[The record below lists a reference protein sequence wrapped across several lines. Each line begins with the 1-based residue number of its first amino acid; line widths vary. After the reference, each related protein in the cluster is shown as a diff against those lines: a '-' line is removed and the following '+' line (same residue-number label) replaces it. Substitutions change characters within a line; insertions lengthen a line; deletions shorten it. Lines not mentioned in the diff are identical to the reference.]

1 MGILYVY
8 YIRELYT
15 MRVKDWLRKT
25 RSLRHDIY
33 EVLIWVVGIGLVLYC
48 FTGCASVVPNEKW
61 SGESITL
68 ATTLTGLSMIDAKQ
82 TFMMDEYSSYF
93 DVIEPITYAHEV
105 NPLMG
110 ESPTNDRVVVVKL
123 LSGVLTFYGLNKL
136 KEVNRKKALTWLNVL
151 YLIVVIHNNSLGLN
165 INL

>member
-1 MGILYVY
+1 
-8 YIRELYT
+8 
-15 MRVKDWLRKT
+15 MRDEWKLF
-25 RSLRHDIY
+25 IG
-33 EVLIWVVGIGLVLYC
+33 WVVIVTLLLLS
-48 FTGCASVVPNEKW
+48 GCASVTPNEKW
-61 SGESITL
+61 SGESISL

-82 TFMMDEYSSYF
+82 TFMMEEYRSYH
-93 DVIEPITYAHEV
+93 DRIEPITYAHEA

-123 LSGVLTFYGLNKL
+123 LSGALTLYGLNKMS
-136 KEVNRKKALTWLNVL
+136 EMNRKKALTWLNVF